1 MRIKKKTMLLF
12 VIIYTIIISTYIATK
27 KSPQKVEINNIE
39 NPSDIVPATAYEEGY
54 QKGYWAFLNQTGT
67 YVPMAKPRTRPLTAM
82 YATHIPDS
90 EIAEKEREQGY
101 VDGYHKATE
110 SFHCPRRDGYECY

>member
-1 MRIKKKTMLLF
+1 MRIKKKTMILF
-12 VIIYTIIISTYIATK
+12 VIVYTIVLSTYIATK
-27 KSPQKVEINNIE
+27 KSPKVEINNIE
-39 NPSDIVPATAYEEGY
+39 NLPETVPNTAYEEGY

-67 YVPMAKPRTRPLTAM
+67 YAPMAKPRARPVTAM
-82 YATHIPDS
+82 YATHIPDA
-90 EIAEKEREQGY
+90 EVAEKEREQGY